1 VAGIT
6 LNETNATLN
15 EGQTVQL
22 TANVSPELADNKNLA
37 WTSSNTDVATV
48 DQSGLVTA
56 IKKGTTVIT
65 ATSTDGS
72 EVSTS
77 CDIVVLKLVS
87 SIILSKSEL
96 TIAEGMS
103 SKLTASVYPN
113 LADDKTL
120 HWYSSDESIATVDQN
135 GNISAIAKGSAVIT
149 AQSTD
154 GSDVSASCNVTV
166 VRLVSC
172 ITLSENVVTLVV
184 GKYKVLS
191 AYVSPSD
198 ANDTSISW
206 SSSNSSVARVDNGV
220 IFALTNGDAIIR
232 AYANDGSGIVASCHV
247 TVITLVSEIIFDQPK
262 ISLEIGEFANLSF
275 TVYPNNA
282 SNKSLDWTSSDE
294 SVATVMDGYVLAKAE
309 GYATITAR
317 ATDGSNVFA
326 ECKVCVTNGAGIDA
340 VDLDNLY
347 IFTENSTIYCKNV
360 PTKSI
365 VRVFKT
371 DGSELFYGISDGN
384 TLSFQPSSKG
394 LYIVVVN
401 NISQKLIVR

>member
-1 VAGIT
+1 
-6 LNETNATLN
+6 
-15 EGQTVQL
+15 
-22 TANVSPELADNKNLA
+22 
-37 WTSSNTDVATV
+37 
-48 DQSGLVTA
+48 
-56 IKKGTTVIT
+56 
-65 ATSTDGS
+65 
-72 EVSTS
+72 
-77 CDIVVLKLVS
+77 
-87 SIILSKSEL
+87 
-96 TIAEGMS
+96 
-103 SKLTASVYPN
+103 
-113 LADDKTL
+113 
-120 HWYSSDESIATVDQN
+120 
-135 GNISAIAKGSAVIT
+135 
-149 AQSTD
+149 
-154 GSDVSASCNVTV
+154 
-166 VRLVSC
+166 
-172 ITLSENVVTLVV
+172 
-184 GKYKVLS
+184 
-191 AYVSPSD
+191 
-198 ANDTSISW
+198 
-206 SSSNSSVARVDNGV
+206 
-220 IFALTNGDAIIR
+220 
-232 AYANDGSGIVASCHV
+232 
-247 TVITLVSEIIFDQPK
+247 VSEIIFDQPK